1 MLIFSKVFG
10 KNVFFK
16 IDTLPRKHTKNQNTI
31 HTKCCLFVYDYFCI
45 QQYII
50 FSYYTDEH
58 KRTQQ
63 LFNPGQRN
71 ITNSPTHFRIM
82 QPPINLILLYRFNQE
97 VKEEMNNPN
106 KKTVRIAKS
115 NLDLIQNLQK
125 AVRLE
130 ERKKVTRTDIINV
143 AISELFNKK
152 DDIDDVDYVG
162 IIKVLRC
169 YNIL

>member
-1 MLIFSKVFG
+1 
-10 KNVFFK
+10 
-16 IDTLPRKHTKNQNTI
+16 
-31 HTKCCLFVYDYFCI
+31 
-45 QQYII
+45 
-50 FSYYTDEH
+50 
-58 KRTQQ
+58 
-63 LFNPGQRN
+63 
-71 ITNSPTHFRIM
+71 
-82 QPPINLILLYRFNQE
+82 
-97 VKEEMNNPN
+97 MNNPN

>member
-1 MLIFSKVFG
+1 
-10 KNVFFK
+10 
-16 IDTLPRKHTKNQNTI
+16 
-31 HTKCCLFVYDYFCI
+31 
-45 QQYII
+45 
-50 FSYYTDEH
+50 
-58 KRTQQ
+58 
-63 LFNPGQRN
+63 
-71 ITNSPTHFRIM
+71 
-82 QPPINLILLYRFNQE
+82 
-97 VKEEMNNPN
+97 MNNPN

-125 AVRLE
+125 AVQLE

-152 DDIDDVDYVG
+152 DDMDDVDYTG

>member
-1 MLIFSKVFG
+1 
-10 KNVFFK
+10 
-16 IDTLPRKHTKNQNTI
+16 
-31 HTKCCLFVYDYFCI
+31 
-45 QQYII
+45 
-50 FSYYTDEH
+50 
-58 KRTQQ
+58 
-63 LFNPGQRN
+63 
-71 ITNSPTHFRIM
+71 
-82 QPPINLILLYRFNQE
+82 
-97 VKEEMNNPN
+97 MNNPN

-125 AVRLE
+125 AVHLE

-152 DDIDDVDYVG
+152 DDMDDVDYVG